1 MEDYEEVIDG
11 LLIGEEI
18 EMEETDTPSTAANDE
33 GVYRVIVTDTDGN
46 LVKGVKAQFCS
57 DTTCM
62 KGKTDEKGVA
72 VFEMEEGPICIVHIL
87 KVPEGYEKN
96 SGEYKTDNTY
106 CDIYIPL
113 DKVD

>member
-1 MEDYEEVIDG
+1 MLPTSYFFGSDGTLLFLPLKGKPTTMEDYEEVIDG

-46 LVKGVKAQFCS
+46 LVKGVKAQLCS

-62 KGKTDEKGVA
+62 MGKTDEKGVA
-72 VFEMEEGPICIVHIL
+72 VFEMEEGRSTP
-87 KVPEGYEKN
+87 
-96 SGEYKTDNTY
+96 
-106 CDIYIPL
+106 YIF
-113 DKVD
+113 